1 MWHRTMMLAVLLLG
15 LANSVKGGHEGRT
28 CLDEAIPE
36 NQRSNITIGGVSMP
50 LGVWSCQWSSGYISA
65 HVYAILASE
74 VLGYQIKEGGGSSS
88 KQMVFALGG
97 CLDPSAYGTDPKCGT
112 GEPVTEHVGFENWN
126 SFNTQMPGWIAKI
139 GEMAPLLMG
148 GMGYEGLEGMYIMDT
163 PLSAALFG
171 SGLHLEYYGS
181 FNSSWYK
188 PEAYFPSIS
197 TIDLSLMKKCSKGR
211 MSFSQ
216 DADIYVKATGDVGG
230 VENVSGQLKL
240 KCWNEVWWLSP
251 ACRETPQSCIPVVSG
266 GDAWA
271 LGEMIQQMS
280 FYNMPLA
287 FGTAKDKPN
296 YKSINIANK
305 GMLYAFEPDTT
316 FIAQKPKIVRFPPNN
331 AGEYI
336 QGIYGTA
343 KAGTILG
350 NWYFK
355 DLKAVADRAHILLGN
370 YKLSQDSI
378 NVMLGDVVSV
388 GDEDDWAGACRWV
401 NKNKNLWRNW
411 IPDSTSCSQG
421 KGLVDS
427 AGLLVENRSQAID
440 CKVCPVGRA
449 STPMTDGHGPTRF
462 CLQCPK
468 GKSQGLPG
476 EQECVPCLIGS
487 YSAVPGS
494 MACTLCAVGS
504 YGSLKGLSE
513 CSVCGNGTISEK
525 LRSTNKAIMVQ
536 GEEEWVAYQGAVS
549 FDACGCRKGTRMD
562 ASGECVPC
570 GEGLKCDGSGKVKV
584 LKGFYAA
591 ADSPGSVFKCFGDA
605 RRCPGGPPGTCAP
618 GRDNETIACISCSSG
633 LSPGDDGACKPCSS
647 GNSALFSVAI
657 ILSILAIAALYKFLR
672 SEGQDGKAQNDA
684 FLIASVA
691 VGQCVAVSQQLSIF
705 GQLKVNWGSPF
716 SEVLNFFSLL
726 AFNMEWLNVSCLTSF
741 SPLQMYSARV
751 FLVLLFFIVACCI
764 HLLYVA
770 LRKKFADGLE
780 ISVLVKVMGNLMM
793 IFFISVAGAIL
804 APFRCHTHPNGIRTV
819 QEFGSVLCNSEGE
832 YQKMLIVAG
841 MALIMPV
848 SFFVTASYVTIV
860 ELPKRM
866 QKADVAFLKTWS
878 FLYYRYRPGAAV
890 FSVILLLRNVG
901 LVIVPVIPGG
911 AIKVLLII
919 LILVVSILI
928 TSFMLPWRILECN
941 YMEAS
946 LLAGVAVLISMGSLF
961 MEDVD
966 VDNVMQVCLAL
977 FIAMFLLI
985 CGVFVWGFAKYLRA
999 KHRKPFQYFLCHQK
1013 SGAGAFA
1020 RLLKCEL
1027 IRMNAVKGKVFVDCD
1042 DLQDLTKLFG
1052 YVGFD
1057 TEHFIILGTKDIL
1070 TRKWCMGEVTT
1081 GRIHNVK
1088 TVVVALPDYEPPSEA
1103 LVEEYQVHVP
1113 DVTELAAHGISLA
1126 AVQETLRWMRELPT
1140 IQLPGTLDSRL
1151 TRAVCKEL
1159 VVMHVSPGS
1168 MGKNGVQLS
1177 NEAEDELHDGT
1188 KSVVN
1193 RKAQYNGSKVAILVD
1208 YKNMEA
1214 VATAL
1219 VLQLMVSPLVL
1230 SSGGMVPYIMTAN
1243 EEAMPTV
1250 QIVVVICSQ
1259 GCFGNPDIARVLV
1272 SSAARGLTVL
1282 PIIAEDGFR
1291 FPTKDFYD
1299 EILAT
1304 AEKTSMPGKPW
1315 HLAAVV
1321 KQVFQEIAVGFNPQA
1336 YSASVQDLEVR
1347 AKTIAFRLLGGKLRP
1362 MSLEDYHPTS
1372 PEALEANSL
1381 DLFLPASKSTEANAQ
1396 MINESL

>member
-15 LANSVKGGHEGRT
+15 LAISVKART
-28 CLDEAIPE
+28 CLPDALPE
-36 NQRSNITIGGVSMP
+36 NQRSNINVSGVSMP
-50 LGVWSCQWSSGYISA
+50 LGVWSCQWASGYVSA
-65 HVYAILASE
+65 YVFSILAGE
-74 VLGYQIKEGGGSSS
+74 VLGYQIAEGGGSSS
-88 KQMVFALGG
+88 TQMVFALGG
-97 CLDPSAYGTDPKCGT
+97 CLDPKAYGTDPKCGT
-112 GEPVTEHVGFENWN
+112 GVPVTNHVGFENWF
-126 SFNTQMPGWIAKI
+126 SFNTAMPGWLTKI
-139 GEMAPLLMG
+139 GDMAPVLMG
-148 GMGYEGLEGMYIMDT
+148 SMGYEGLEGMYIMDK
-163 PLSAALFG
+163 PLSAALSQ
-171 SGLHLEYYGS
+171 SGLHLEFYGS
-181 FNSSWYK
+181 YNSLWYH
-188 PEAYFPSIS
+188 PEVYFPKIS
-197 TIDLSLMKKCSKGR
+197 TIDLSLMKKCSTGR
-211 MSFSQ
+211 MSFSE
-216 DADIYVKATGDVGG
+216 DANIYVRATGDYDG
-230 VENVSGQLKL
+230 VVNVSGQLKL
-240 KCWNEVWWLSP
+240 KCWNDVWWLSP
-251 ACRETPQSCIPVVSG
+251 ACRKTPQSCIPVVSG

-280 FYNMPLA
+280 FYNMPMA
-287 FGTAKDKPN
+287 FGTAKN
-296 YKSINIANK
+296 YSMYSSINVANE
-305 GMLYAFEPDTT
+305 GALYAFEPDVT
-316 FIAQKPKIVRFPPNN
+316 FSAQQPEIIRFPKNN

-343 KAGTILG
+343 SAGTILG

-355 DLKAVADRAHILLGN
+355 DLKSVADRAHILLRN
-370 YKLSQDSI
+370 YKLSQDNI
-378 NVMLGDVVSV
+378 NGMLGDVVSV
-388 GDEDDWAGACRWV
+388 GDNDHWAGACRWV
-401 NKNKNLWRNW
+401 SKNRYLWKSW
-411 IPDSTSCSQG
+411 IPDSTTCSEG

-427 AGLLVENRSQAID
+427 AGHLVENRSQAVD

-449 STPMTDGHGPTRF
+449 STAMTDGKGPTRF

-476 EQECVPCLIGS
+476 EQECVPCRIGS

-494 MACTLCAVGS
+494 MACRLCAVGS
-504 YGSLKGLSE
+504 YGSLKGLSA
-513 CSVCGNGTISEK
+513 CSVCGNGAISEK

-549 FDACGCRKGTRMD
+549 FDACGCHKGTRMD
-562 ASGECVPC
+562 ASGECLPC
-570 GEGLKCDGSGKVKV
+570 SEGLKCDGSGKVMV
-584 LKGFYAA
+584 LKGFYTA
-591 ADSPGSVFKCFGDA
+591 ADSPGSVFQCFGDSK
-605 RRCPGGPPGTCAP
+605 RCPGGPPGTCAP

-647 GNSALFSVAI
+647 GNSAVFSVAI
-657 ILSILAIAALYKFLR
+657 ILSILAIAVLYIFLR
-672 SEGQDGKAQNDA
+672 SERHEGRAQNDA
-684 FLIASVA
+684 LLIASVA
-691 VGQCVAVSQQLSIF
+691 VGQFVVVSQQLSIF

-716 SEVLNFFSLL
+716 SEVLDFFGLL
-726 AFNMEWLNVSCLTSF
+726 ALNIEWLNVSCVASF
-741 SPLQMYSARV
+741 SPLQMYAASV
-751 FLVLLFFIVACCI
+751 FLVLFFFVVACCI

-770 LRKKFADGLE
+770 LRKKFAEGLE
-780 ISVLVKVMGNLMM
+780 ISALAKVMGNLMM

-804 APFRCHTHPNGIRTV
+804 APFRCYTHPNGARTV
-819 QEFGSVLCNSEGE
+819 QEFGGVLCNSEGE
-832 YQKMLIVAG
+832 HQKMLIVAG
-841 MALIMPV
+841 IALLMPV
-848 SFFVTASYVTIV
+848 SFFAMASYVVIV

-866 QKADVAFLKTWS
+866 QKADVAFLRTWS

-890 FSVILLLRNVG
+890 FSVILLLRNVA

-919 LILVVSILI
+919 LVLCVSILV

-946 LLAGVAVLISMGSLF
+946 LLAGMSVLISMGSLF

-966 VDNVMQVCLAL
+966 VDSVMQVCLAL
-977 FIAMFLLI
+977 FIAMILLI
-985 CGVFVWGFAKYLRA
+985 FGVFLQGFTKYLRA

-1027 IRMNAVKGKVFVDCD
+1027 TRMNAVKGKVFVDCD

-1057 TEHFIILGTKDIL
+1057 TEHLIILGTKDIL

-1081 GRIHNVK
+1081 GRLHKVK
-1088 TVVVALPDYEPPSEA
+1088 TVLVALPDYEPPSET
-1103 LVEEYQVHVP
+1103 LVQEYQVHVP
-1113 DVTELAAHGISLA
+1113 DVMELAAHGISLA
-1126 AVQETLRWMRELPT
+1126 AVQETLRWMRQLPT
-1140 IQLPGTLDSRL
+1140 IELLGTLDSKL

-1159 VVMHVSPGS
+1159 VVIHVWA
-1168 MGKNGVQLS
+1168 KNSFKLR
-1177 NEAEDELHDGT
+1177 NEAEDELDEET
-1188 KSVVN
+1188 RLVN

-1219 VLQLMVSPLVL
+1219 VLQLMVSPLL
-1230 SSGGMVPYIMTAN
+1230 ISSGGMVPYIMTAN

-1250 QIVVVICSQ
+1250 QIIVVICSQ

-1272 SSAARGLTVL
+1272 FSAARSLTVL

-1299 EILAT
+1299 EVVAT
-1304 AEKTSMPGKPW
+1304 AGTTSMPGNPS
-1315 HLAAVV
+1315 HLAAVM
-1321 KQVFQEIAVGFNPQA
+1321 KQVFQEIALGFNPQG

-1362 MSLEDYHPTS
+1362 MSLEDYQPTS
-1372 PEALEANSL
+1372 PEELEPNSPGL
-1381 DLFLPASKSTEANAQ
+1381 LPPASKSTEANEQ
-1396 MINESL
+1396 MITERL

>member
-1 MWHRTMMLAVLLLG
+1 C
-15 LANSVKGGHEGRT
+15 SVCGKGTISEK
-28 CLDEAIPE
+28 L
-36 NQRSNITIGGVSMP
+36 RSTNK
-50 LGVWSCQWSSGYISA
+50 
-65 HVYAILASE
+65 AIL
-74 VLGYQIKEGGGSSS
+74 V
-88 KQMVFALGG
+88 
-97 CLDPSAYGTDPKCGT
+97 
-112 GEPVTEHVGFENWN
+112 
-126 SFNTQMPGWIAKI
+126 
-139 GEMAPLLMG
+139 
-148 GMGYEGLEGMYIMDT
+148 
-163 PLSAALFG
+163 
-171 SGLHLEYYGS
+171 
-181 FNSSWYK
+181 
-188 PEAYFPSIS
+188 
-197 TIDLSLMKKCSKGR
+197 
-211 MSFSQ
+211 
-216 DADIYVKATGDVGG
+216 
-230 VENVSGQLKL
+230 
-240 KCWNEVWWLSP
+240 
-251 ACRETPQSCIPVVSG
+251 
-266 GDAWA
+266 
-271 LGEMIQQMS
+271 
-280 FYNMPLA
+280 
-287 FGTAKDKPN
+287 
-296 YKSINIANK
+296 
-305 GMLYAFEPDTT
+305 
-316 FIAQKPKIVRFPPNN
+316 
-331 AGEYI
+331 
-336 QGIYGTA
+336 QG
-343 KAGTILG
+343 
-350 NWYFK
+350 
-355 DLKAVADRAHILLGN
+355 
-370 YKLSQDSI
+370 
-378 NVMLGDVVSV
+378 
-388 GDEDDWAGACRWV
+388 
-401 NKNKNLWRNW
+401 
-411 IPDSTSCSQG
+411 
-421 KGLVDS
+421 
-427 AGLLVENRSQAID
+427 
-440 CKVCPVGRA
+440 
-449 STPMTDGHGPTRF
+449 
-462 CLQCPK
+462 

-476 EQECVPCLIGS
+476 EQECLPCLIGS
-487 YSAVPGS
+487 YSAEPGS
-494 MACTLCAVGS
+494 MECSLCAVGS

-549 FDACGCRKGTRMD
+549 FDACGCREGTRMD
-562 ASGECVPC
+562 ASGECVLC
-570 GEGLKCDGSGKVKV
+570 GEGIKCDGSGKVKV
-584 LKGFYAA
+584 LKGFFTG

-647 GNSALFSVAI
+647 GNSAVFSVAI
-657 ILSILAIAALYKFLR
+657 IVSILAIAVLYIFLR
-672 SEGQDGKAQNDA
+672 NEGQDGKAQNEA
-684 FLIASVA
+684 FLIATVA
-691 VGQCVAVSQQLSIF
+691 IGQCVGVSQQLSIF

-716 SEVLNFFSLL
+716 SEVLEFFSLL
-726 AFNMEWLNVSCLTSF
+726 AFNMEWLTVSCLARF

-780 ISVLVKVMGNLMM
+780 ISVLVRVMGNLMM

-804 APFRCHTHPNGIRTV
+804 APFRCYTHPNGIRTV
-819 QEFGSVLCNSEGE
+819 QEFGGVLCNSDGE

-841 MALIMPV
+841 IALIMPV
-848 SFFVTASYVTIV
+848 SFFVIASYVTIV

-919 LILVVSILI
+919 MILVVSILI
-928 TSFMLPWRILECN
+928 TAFMLPWRILECN
-941 YMEAS
+941 YMEAT
-946 LLAGVAVLISMGSLF
+946 LLAGVAVLISMGCLF

-966 VDNVMQVCLAL
+966 GDNVMQVCLAL
-977 FIAMFLLI
+977 FIAMTLLI
-985 CGVFVWGFAKYLRA
+985 FGVFVGGFAKYLLA

-1027 IRMNAVKGKVFVDCD
+1027 IRMSGVKGKVFVDCD

-1057 TEHFIILGTKDIL
+1057 TEHLIILGTKDIL

-1088 TVVVALPDYEPPSEA
+1088 TVVVALPDYEPPSET
-1103 LVEEYQVHVP
+1103 LVEDYQVHVP
-1113 DVTELAAHGISLA
+1113 DVTELAAHGISFA

-1140 IQLPGTLDSRL
+1140 IELPGTLDSKL
-1151 TRAVCKEL
+1151 TKAVCKEL
-1159 VVMHVSPGS
+1159 VAMHVSPGS
-1168 MGKNGVQLS
+1168 MGKNFVQLR
-1177 NEAEDELHDGT
+1177 NESEDELDKGT
-1188 KSVVN
+1188 RSVN

-1250 QIVVVICSQ
+1250 QIIVVICSQ

-1272 SSAARGLTVL
+1272 SSAARSLTVL

-1299 EILAT
+1299 EVLAT
-1304 AEKTSMPGKPW
+1304 AGTTGMLGKPS

-1321 KQVFQEIAVGFNPQA
+1321 KQVFSEIAVGFNPQG
-1336 YSASVQDLEVR
+1336 YSASIQDLEVK
-1347 AKTIAFRLLGGKLRP
+1347 AKTIAFRLLGGKLKP

-1372 PEALEANSL
+1372 PGDFEANSL
-1381 DLFLPASKSTEANAQ
+1381 GLFLPASKSTEAK
-1396 MINESL
+1396 ISESL

>member
-1 MWHRTMMLAVLLLG
+1 
-15 LANSVKGGHEGRT
+15 
-28 CLDEAIPE
+28 
-36 NQRSNITIGGVSMP
+36 MP
-50 LGVWSCQWSSGYISA
+50 LGVWSCQWASGYISA
-65 HVYAILASE
+65 YVYSILAGE

-139 GEMAPLLMG
+139 GDMAPVLMG
-148 GMGYEGLEGMYIMDT
+148 GMGYEGLEGMYIMDK
-163 PLSAALFG
+163 PLSAALSD

-181 FNSSWYK
+181 FNSSWYS
-188 PEAYFPSIS
+188 PEDYFPEIS
-197 TIDLSLMKKCSKGR
+197 TIDLSLMKKCSTGR

-230 VENVSGQLKL
+230 VVNVSGQLKL
-240 KCWNEVWWLSP
+240 KCWNDVWWLSP
-251 ACRETPQSCIPVVSG
+251 ACRNTPQSCIPVVSG
-266 GDAWA
+266 GDSWA

-287 FGTAKDKPN
+287 FGTAKDKSN

-316 FIAQKPKIVRFPPNN
+316 FIAQKPKIVRFPSNS

-355 DLKAVADRAHILLGN
+355 DFQAVADRAHILLRN

-388 GDEDDWAGACRWV
+388 GDEDHWAGACRWV
-401 NKNKNLWRNW
+401 KKNENLWRNW
-411 IPDSTSCSQG
+411 IPDSTTCSQG

-427 AGLLVENRSQAID
+427 AGLLVENRSQAVD

-449 STPMTDGHGPTRF
+449 STPMTDGQGPTRF
-462 CLQCPK
+462 CLQCPE
-468 GKSQGLPG
+468 GLPG

-494 MACTLCAVGS
+494 MACSLCAVGS
-504 YGSLKGLSE
+504 YGSLTGLSV

-562 ASGECVPC
+562 ASGECLPC
-570 GEGLKCDGSGKVKV
+570 GDGLKCDGSGKVMV
-584 LKGFYAA
+584 LKGFYSA
-591 ADSPGSVFKCFGDA
+591 ADSPGSVFKCFGDE

-647 GNSALFSVAI
+647 GNSAVFSVAI
-657 ILSILAIAALYKFLR
+657 IVSILAIA
-672 SEGQDGKAQNDA
+672 DGKAQNEA

-691 VGQCVAVSQQLSIF
+691 IGQCVGVSQQLSIF

-716 SEVLNFFSLL
+716 SEVLDFFSLL
-726 AFNMEWLNVSCLTSF
+726 AFNMEWLTVSCLARF
-741 SPLQMYSARV
+741 SPLQMYAARV

-804 APFRCHTHPNGIRTV
+804 APFRCYTHPNGVRTV
-819 QEFGSVLCNSEGE
+819 QEFGGVLCNSEGE

-841 MALIMPV
+841 IALIMPV
-848 SFFVTASYVTIV
+848 SFFVIASYVTIV

-919 LILVVSILI
+919 MILIVSILI

-941 YMEAS
+941 YMEAT

-966 VDNVMQVCLAL
+966 VDNVMQVCFVL
-977 FIAMFLLI
+977 FIAMTLLI
-985 CGVFVWGFAKYLRA
+985 FGVFVWGFAKYLRG
-999 KHRKPFQYFLCHQK
+999 KLRKPFQYFLCHQK

-1052 YVGFD
+1052 YVGND
-1057 TEHFIILGTKDIL
+1057 TEHLIILGTKDIL

-1081 GRIHNVK
+1081 GRIHKVK
-1088 TVVVALPDYEPPSEA
+1088 TVVVALPDYEPPSET

-1126 AVQETLRWMRELPT
+1126 AVQETLLWMRELPT
-1140 IQLPGTLDSRL
+1140 FELLGTLDSKL
-1151 TRAVCKEL
+1151 TRALCKEL

-1168 MGKNGVQLS
+1168 MGKNGFQLS
-1177 NEAEDELHDGT
+1177 NEAEDELDKKT
-1188 KSVVN
+1188 RLVN

-1219 VLQLMVSPLVL
+1219 VLQLMVSPLL
-1230 SSGGMVPYIMTAN
+1230 MSSGGMVPYIMTAN

-1250 QIVVVICSQ
+1250 QIIVVICSQ

-1272 SSAARGLTVL
+1272 SSAARSLTVL

-1299 EILAT
+1299 EVLAT
-1304 AEKTSMPGKPW
+1304 AGTTSMPGNPS
-1315 HLAAVV
+1315 HLVAVV

-1336 YSASVQDLEVR
+1336 YSASVQDLEVK
-1347 AKTIAFRLLGGKLRP
+1347 AKTIAFRLLGGRLRP
-1362 MSLEDYHPTS
+1362 MSLEDYHPSS
-1372 PEALEANSL
+1372 PEELEATSL
-1381 DLFLPASKSTEANAQ
+1381 GLLPPASKSTEANAQ
-1396 MINESL
+1396 KIIETL